1 MALLSSR
8 MRSSI
13 GAILLAV
20 GALIAP
26 AAPVAAAWQASDDDA
41 LLFDVR
47 AGKYSVG
54 SGVRGYQT
62 DNGACVDFADIIMA
76 LDLPVRLD
84 KKSRRATGWMLEEQR
99 LITIDRDQ
107 NRVQIM
113 NKSQLL
119 SDHDIHD
126 TPEGWCIATDTLAK
140 WMNIEIVA
148 DQTNALLILK
158 ADRKLPFEAAEER
171 KERAGQARPIAQFN
185 LESLPQANDPYR
197 FWRTPSVDVVITT
210 TARRSALSGTRLNGQ
225 YELLASGE
233 IAQASYDARLSSNAQ
248 GVPNSLRLRAYRND
262 PKAGLLGPLGA
273 TQIAVGDVTALATPL
288 GAQSTNGR
296 GAFVSNRPLDRADTF
311 DRTSFRGDLP
321 EGWDAELY
329 HNAQLIAFLPS
340 KGDGR
345 YEFLEVPL
353 QYGQNRFE
361 VVLYGPQGQIRR
373 DVRLVPVGLDSIPPR
388 KTYYWAGVQDAGRDF
403 VNLNGQ
409 DRNEYAG
416 WRSGIGVE
424 RGIDA
429 KTSIG
434 AAFTSTQFRG
444 RRRNFL
450 EASVRRALGPA
461 LLEISVASNLGRGYA
476 LRGQLLAQIGTT
488 AISAEAALLQNG
500 FQGERFELSL
510 KQFATF
516 SIDQE
521 VKIAGTLLPLHFDLS
536 HKKRINGDE
545 TLGLKTRTSFNI
557 SQLNITTEFKLEK
570 DKAAYGPALPERLE
584 SAVRLSGRVGRV
596 RLRGEAQFAL
606 SGAEIGFRET
616 KLTAEWRS
624 GTDAEWR
631 TELGYEAKTDRGRIG
646 VGYTKRFEKFA
657 VTGQAEALSDGSVSV
672 GAQLAFSFGPKP
684 TGGGFR
690 MSSEKLAATGQALA
704 TVFQDDN
711 GDGIRQPGEPV
722 EKDVELTAGL
732 DGKGKPTDG
741 SGRTILE
748 GLEPYHSVL
757 IGIDSST
764 LSDPYMQPAN
774 SGIVVTPRP
783 GIAIHIDLPLVAAG
797 EIAGTLTRDDG
808 KILSGVDVE
817 LLNKDGVA
825 IKTVRSEYDGYYLFE
840 SVPYGRYSVRV
851 AALSATIIGVKP
863 DLGLFAELNRGHPM
877 VEMGIAIAHAATR
890 IADAGLLKGP

>member
-1 MALLSSR
+1 LT
-8 MRSSI
+8 
-13 GAILLAV
+13 V

-26 AAPVAAAWQASDDDA
+26 AASVSAAWQASDDDA

-84 KKSRRATGWMLEEQR
+84 KKSRRATGWMLEEAR
-99 LITIDRDQ
+99 LISIDRDQ

-113 NKSQLL
+113 NKSQVLT
-119 SDHDIHD
+119 DHDIHD
-126 TPEGWCIATDTLAK
+126 TPEGWCVATDTLAK
-140 WMNIEIVA
+140 WLNIEIIA
-148 DQTNALLILK
+148 DQNNALLILK
-158 ADRKLPFEAAEER
+158 SDRKLPFEAAEER
-171 KERAGQARPIAQFN
+171 KERAGNARPIAQFN
-185 LESLPQANDPYR
+185 LESLPQAKDPYR
-197 FWRTPSVDVVITT
+197 FWRTPSVDVVLTT
-210 TARRSALSGTRLNGQ
+210 TVRRDSAGSSRLSGQ

-233 IAQASYDARLSSNAQ
+233 IAQASYDARLSSDAQ
-248 GVPNSLRLRAYRND
+248 GAPNSLRLRAYRND
-262 PKAGLLGPLGA
+262 PKGGLLGPLAA
-273 TQIAVGDVTALATPL
+273 TQIAVGDVTAIATPL

-296 GAFVSNRPLDRADTF
+296 GTFVSNRPLDRADTF

-329 HNAQLIAFLPS
+329 RNNQLIAFSAS

-345 YEFLEVPL
+345 YEFIEVPL

-388 KTYYWAGVQDAGRDF
+388 KTYYWAGVQDAGRDL
-403 VNLNGQ
+403 VNINGQ
-409 DRNEYAG
+409 DRTDFAG

-424 RGIDA
+424 RGLDA

-434 AAFTSTQFRG
+434 ASFTSTQYRG

-450 EASVRRALGPA
+450 ETSLRRALGPA
-461 LLEISVASNLGRGYA
+461 LFELSAASNLDRGYA

-488 AISAEAALLQNG
+488 AISAEAAILQNG

-510 KQFATF
+510 KRFATL

-521 VKIAGTLLPLHFDLS
+521 VRIAGALLPLHLEAS
-536 HKKRINGDE
+536 HKRRLNGDE
-545 TLGLKTRTSFNI
+545 ILGVKSRISFNI
-557 SQLNITTEFKLEK
+557 SQLNVTTDIKLEK
-570 DKAAYGPALPERLE
+570 DKQAFGPQLPERLE
-584 SAVRLSGRVGRV
+584 SAVRLSGRIGHV

-606 SGAEIGFRET
+606 TGAATGFRES

-624 GTDAEWR
+624 GNDAEWR
-631 TELGYEAKTDRGRIG
+631 SELGYEAKTDRARLGL
-646 VGYTKRFEKFA
+646 GYTKRFEKFA
-657 VTGQAEALSDGSVSV
+657 ITGQAEGFSDGSVSV

-684 TGGGFR
+684 GGTGFR

-711 GDGIRQPGEPV
+711 NDGIRQPGEPV
-722 EKDVELTAGL
+722 EKDVVLTAGL
-732 DGKGKPTDG
+732 DGQGKPTDAL
-741 SGRTILE
+741 GRTILE
-748 GLEPYHSVL
+748 GLEPYHPVL
-757 IGIDSST
+757 IGVDSSS

-783 GIAIHIDLPLVAAG
+783 GVAIHIDLPLVAAG
-797 EIAGTLTRDDG
+797 EIAGTLTREDG
-808 KILSGVDVE
+808 KILSGVDIE
-817 LLNKDGVA
+817 LLNKDGRV
-825 IKTVRSEYDGYYLFE
+825 IKTARTEYDGYYLFE
-840 SVPYGRYSVRV
+840 SVPYGRYSLRI
-851 AALSATIIGVKP
+851 AALSATIVGVKP
-863 DLGLFAELNRGHPM
+863 ELGVFAELSRAQPM
-877 VEMGIAIAHAATR
+877 VEMGIALANAAPR
-890 IADAGLLKGP
+890 IADASLGLDLTAAP